1 MPTLRAGVLTISTS
15 SIFPRRKRQSSRDFP
30 QAFPKRLT
38 LLRQIMIILP
48 LTEYSRRSLS
58 QTLSRTREQS
68 AQKCPRSRTPQSL
81 ISTIIFNLKR
91 SIEVGVP
98 AIKQVRQFYIKTR
111 MLVELSS
118 KNKLLIAFDF
128 MI

>member
-1 MPTLRAGVLTISTS
+1 LRE
-15 SIFPRRKRQSSRDFP
+15 
-30 QAFPKRLT
+30 KRLIKKEKT
-38 LLRQIMIILP
+38 
-48 LTEYSRRSLS
+48 SLG
-58 QTLSRTREQS
+58 
-68 AQKCPRSRTPQSL
+68 A
-81 ISTIIFNLKR
+81 
-91 SIEVGVP
+91 P

>member
-1 MPTLRAGVLTISTS
+1 MRDRQTHFPLALNVIKLT
-15 SIFPRRKRQSSRDFP
+15 
-30 QAFPKRLT
+30 KRL
-38 LLRQIMIILP
+38 
-48 LTEYSRRSLS
+48 SL
-58 QTLSRTREQS
+58 
-68 AQKCPRSRTPQSL
+68 
-81 ISTIIFNLKR
+81 
-91 SIEVGVP
+91 GVP

>member
-1 MPTLRAGVLTISTS
+1 MKKAP
-15 SIFPRRKRQSSRDFP
+15 
-30 QAFPKRLT
+30 
-38 LLRQIMIILP
+38 
-48 LTEYSRRSLS
+48 
-58 QTLSRTREQS
+58 
-68 AQKCPRSRTPQSL
+68 
-81 ISTIIFNLKR
+81 
-91 SIEVGVP
+91 VGVP